1 MTDETPRLINCD
13 DVIGEQL
20 ARCEE
25 MLEQVL
31 KQRAEIDKQSME
43 LTAQANALRATRG
56 RYRRALG
63 LPLEDKKGAQD
74 AEGAKESES
83 DGA

>member
-1 MTDETPRLINCD
+1 LDEQAKLLDCD
-13 DVIGEQL
+13 DVIREQL
-20 ARCEE
+20 ALCEE
-25 MLEQVL
+25 MLETVL
-31 KQRAEIDKQSME
+31 ARRAEIDKQSME

-63 LPLEDKKGAQD
+63 LPLEDKKDDQD

-83 DGA
+83 DGT

>member
-1 MTDETPRLINCD
+1 MTEETHSLIDCD
-13 DVIGEQL
+13 DVIREQL
-20 ARCEE
+20 DRCEE
-25 MLEQVL
+25 ILEQVL
-31 KQRAEIDKQSME
+31 KQRAEIDKQSVA

-63 LPLEDKKGAQD
+63 LPLEDKKD
-74 AEGAKESES
+74 AKESES